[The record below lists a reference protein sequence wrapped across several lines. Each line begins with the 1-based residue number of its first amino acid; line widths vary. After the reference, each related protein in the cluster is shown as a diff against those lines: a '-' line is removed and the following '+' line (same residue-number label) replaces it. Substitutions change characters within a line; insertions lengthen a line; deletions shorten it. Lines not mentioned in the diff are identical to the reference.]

1 MTKTHQSL
9 STKSKKGQLQH
20 KKRSKG
26 SFISDVNL
34 DLTYLHFNKS
44 LCKNNYQTFFV
55 MLIEMKYQI

>member
-44 LCKNNYQTFFV
+44 LIVQKQLSDFFCHV
-55 MLIEMKYQI
+55 N